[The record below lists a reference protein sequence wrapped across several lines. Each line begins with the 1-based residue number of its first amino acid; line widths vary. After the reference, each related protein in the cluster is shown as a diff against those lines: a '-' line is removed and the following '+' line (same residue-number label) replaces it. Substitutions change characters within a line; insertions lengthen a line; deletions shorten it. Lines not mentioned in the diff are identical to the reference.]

1 MLPQLPDPMMAT
13 ECWRDDE
20 TWPLAPAP
28 APPAPAAPS
37 SPPPDTLDDI
47 GASNEASM
55 LKQNATGR
63 SVQQLNRNRNGNRSR
78 TDSLCTPAPLFRHC
92 LGIPDWPLAN
102 VFSPGETYCA
112 DIVSSQRNARTPLI
126 IEEKTKL
133 KLEMLPCHESRLAA
147 PACVPISPPS
157 NHLVCAS
164 TSRNHGALLVD
175 GDLSPSPARAVA
187 LVGPSAPSMSWFSLC
202 SPCPVGVASCAAEA
216 DQ

>member
-1 MLPQLPDPMMAT
+1 MLTFGENPSLEQTAHNTTLARVSTRCRVSPIAVREHSLFLATQRAIVLPQLPDPMMAT

-37 SPPPDTLDDI
+37 SPPPDTLEDI

-78 TDSLCTPAPLFRHC
+78 TDSLCTPAPFFRHC

-102 VFSPGETYCA
+102 VFS
-112 DIVSSQRNARTPLI
+112 QRENI
-126 IEEKTKL
+126 
-133 KLEMLPCHESRLAA
+133 
-147 PACVPISPPS
+147 
-157 NHLVCAS
+157 
-164 TSRNHGALLVD
+164 
-175 GDLSPSPARAVA
+175 
-187 LVGPSAPSMSWFSLC
+187 LC
-202 SPCPVGVASCAAEA
+202 
-216 DQ
+216 